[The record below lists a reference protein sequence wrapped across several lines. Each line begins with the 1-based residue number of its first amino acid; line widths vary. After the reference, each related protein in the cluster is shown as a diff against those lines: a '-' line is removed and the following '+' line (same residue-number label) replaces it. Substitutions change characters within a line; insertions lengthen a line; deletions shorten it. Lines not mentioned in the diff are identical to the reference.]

1 MRLYFDA
8 NTIIRVVEGSE
19 ATAQPF
25 ADVAAGAA
33 RSGITIVTSELTL
46 AEVLVKPLRDQ
57 DFQLIVG
64 YNNLLSGRDAGD
76 VRAIPISRDIL
87 GWAARIRNKKPSV
100 KLPDAIH
107 IATAEYTGCTHIF
120 TGDRRFFGATELDIV
135 DAQDRDITAFIEM
148 LS

>member
-19 ATAQPF
+19 ATAKPF

-33 RSGITIVTSELTL
+33 QSGMMIVTSELTL

-57 DFQLIVG
+57 DFNLIVG
-64 YNNLLSGRDAGD
+64 YNNLLAGGGAGEIHT
-76 VRAIPISRDIL
+76 VPVSRDIL
-87 GWAARIRNKKPSV
+87 GRAARIRNKKSSV

-107 IATAEYTGCTHIF
+107 IATAEHTGCTHIF
-120 TGDRRFFGATELDIV
+120 TGDRRFVGATDLNIFNS
-135 DAQDRDITAFIEM
+135 QDRDINAFIEM